1 MQYIKNLTQ
10 DFLSNKKALSIAGG
24 ALMLLGLAKLYFR
37 GGICRV
43 DRDMSG
49 QIVVITG
56 GSSGLG
62 K

>member
-1 MQYIKNLTQ
+1 MQFTKNLVQ
-10 DFLSNKKALSIAGG
+10 DCVTNRKALSIAGG
-24 ALMLLGLAKLYFR
+24 ALLCLAGLKLYFR

-43 DRDMSG
+43 DRDLFG
-49 QIVVITG
+49 QIIVITG